1 MASNEDYAKRAVELG
16 HGIISTAEHGW
27 AGRYIEGY
35 ELSHKYN
42 LKFVFGAEAYWVKDR
57 FEKDRTNCHI
67 YLGARNEHGR
77 RALND
82 VLSEA
87 NITGFYGQ
95 PRLDIPLLLSLPAED
110 VIVTSAC
117 VAYWRYEDVDDITLR
132 LSEHFGKNF
141 FLEVQYHNSDIQRR
155 VNDHILELSQ
165 KNHIPLIMGC
175 DSHYIKAEDAQERT
189 DYINSK
195 GMNYPDED
203 GFVLDYPD
211 GDTAYQ
217 RFANQC
223 VLGHEQI
230 LEAINNTN
238 VFLSVEEYD
247 CPCFTKEIKMPT
259 LYPGWTQEQRDAKYD
274 EVIWEAWGKEK
285 QNIPRD
291 KWEHYEQEI
300 RKEIE
305 IVHKTKHADYF
316 LLDKAVV
323 ERGREL
329 GGVLTKTGRGSAVSF
344 YTNKLLGLTDVDR
357 ISAKVKMYPERFM
370 SPTRILEAKTLADID
385 LNVSDRA
392 PFLQAQKDVMGAECS
407 EEMIAYGT
415 LKPKAA
421 WKMYAK
427 SQNVDF
433 ELANEVSAQIER
445 YEKAVKNAPEEEK
458 DTIDVLDY
466 IDDEYKDIYLQSGKY
481 LGVVS
486 HMTPHPCATLLYQ
499 GNIRQEIG
507 LINVKGQICC
517 VMDGK
522 WAEDY
527 KFLKNDWLKVS
538 VVDLI
543 NRVYKRIGIPWH
555 TEKELLALCPPESPV
570 WDMVYGRSCTLGI
583 NQVEQTGTAKR
594 VSVYAPKSI
603 AELCAFVA
611 AIRPGFKSMYK
622 TFESRQ
628 HFEYGIK
635 SLDDLIQTPD
645 MPHSFILYQEM
656 SMAVLN
662 YSGIPMSE
670 CYEIIKNIAKKRVAK
685 VLAYKEQFLKGFKN
699 VLIKN
704 EGRSESEAEKI
715 SHQVWQIL
723 EDSSAYSFNAC
734 LSSNVVLKA
743 PGRTHSKLSLTIG
756 EMYRICNDIQY
767 AKSTGHKSLHDKY
780 RRNGFGTVLSMY
792 PDGKI
797 KKNKI
802 VGIYPSGKRQ
812 CYLVKTKNGH
822 AIECTDNHKFP
833 TPTGEKMLKD
843 LKVGDVLYVD
853 TGAKKRKYQKEGERG
868 FQPKPDGQKKA
879 HYAHGRAK
887 AYERG
892 RMSEN
897 DEIIS
902 ITPTC
907 IQETYDVEMQDPAHT
922 IISDSGLVASNSHS
936 YCVSEDSLYTAYLK
950 TNYPLY
956 FYEVFLTVLEE
967 KGDKDRMNAAK
978 MEAEEYFKISFP
990 PYRFGQDNRSI
1001 TADPDNNAIQNA
1013 ISAIKGFGKDIGDI
1027 LYECSQSEHG
1037 SFISVLRWLDEHSI
1051 KAAKIEPLIKIDYFL
1066 KFGNSVELKRILDI
1080 WDFFKQGTAKSI
1092 KKEKVAGTPLESIL
1106 SKYATDKNAKGVEL
1120 KSYSITDMDGLLSEC
1135 EQYIKSLNLEDVSFK
1150 VKIANQMDVLGYVDL
1165 TTNKV
1170 EDRRKLLVTD
1180 LVPLKGKDGNPW
1192 AYAVF
1197 TRSIGTGKTAR
1208 LTLRAKQYSAKP
1220 FKKFDIIYAENL
1232 KKEKSGYWYL
1242 YDYDYVV

>member
-87 NITGFYGQ
+87 NVTGFYGQ

-117 VAYWRYEDVDDITLR
+117 VAYWRYEDADDITLR

-141 FLEVQYHNSDIQRR
+141 FLEVQYHNFDIQRR

-370 SPTRILEAKTLADID
+370 SPTRILEAKTLADVD

-445 YEKAVKNAPEEEK
+445 YEKAVKHAPEEEK

-507 LINVKGQICC
+507 LINVKGEICC

-594 VSVYAPKSI
+594 VSFYAPKSI

-704 EGRSESEAEKI
+704 EERSESEAEEI

-723 EDSSAYSFNAC
+723 EDSSAYSFNA
-734 LSSNVVLKA
+734 
-743 PGRTHSKLSLTIG
+743 
-756 EMYRICNDIQY
+756 
-767 AKSTGHKSLHDKY
+767 
-780 RRNGFGTVLSMY
+780 
-792 PDGKI
+792 
-797 KKNKI
+797 
-802 VGIYPSGKRQ
+802 
-812 CYLVKTKNGH
+812 
-822 AIECTDNHKFP
+822 
-833 TPTGEKMLKD
+833 
-843 LKVGDVLYVD
+843 
-853 TGAKKRKYQKEGERG
+853 
-868 FQPKPDGQKKA
+868 
-879 HYAHGRAK
+879 
-887 AYERG
+887 
-892 RMSEN
+892 
-897 DEIIS
+897 
-902 ITPTC
+902 
-907 IQETYDVEMQDPAHT
+907 
-922 IISDSGLVASNSHS
+922 SHS

-978 MEAEEYFKISFP
+978 TEAEEYFKISFP

-1027 LYECSQSEHG
+1027 LYECSQAEHG

-1051 KAAKIEPLIKIDYFL
+1051 KAAKVEPLIKIDYFL
-1066 KFGNSVELKRILDI
+1066 KFGNPVELKRILDI
-1080 WDFFKQGTAKSI
+1080 WDFFKQGAAKSI

-1106 SKYATDKNAKGVEL
+1106 SKYATDKNAKGTEL
-1120 KSYSITDMDGLLSEC
+1120 KSYSITNMDGLLSEC

-1150 VKIANQMDVLGYVDL
+1150 VKIANQMDILGYVDL

-1180 LVPLKGKDGNPW
+1180 LAPLKGKDGNPW

-1208 LTLRAKQYSAKP
+1208 LTLRAKQYSSKP
-1220 FKKFDIIYAENL
+1220 FKKSDIIYAENL